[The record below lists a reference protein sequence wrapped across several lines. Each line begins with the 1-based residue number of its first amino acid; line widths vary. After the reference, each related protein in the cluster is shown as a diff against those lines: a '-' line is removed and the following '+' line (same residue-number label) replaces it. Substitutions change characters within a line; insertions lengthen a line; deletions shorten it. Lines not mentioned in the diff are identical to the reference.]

1 MDFKI
6 EENNIPKALTESD
19 ESVTRALE
27 MIGLK
32 AEKYAKALAPVGTPE
47 STGIKGYIGG
57 TLRNSI
63 THQVRA
69 SERAVHIGTNVDYAP
84 YVELGTRKMAKR
96 PYIVP
101 AIEDH
106 TAEYKRIA
114 EQELKR

>member
-32 AEKYAKALAPVGTPE
+32 AEKYAKALAPVD
-47 STGIKGYIGG
+47 TGN
-57 TLRNSI
+57 LRNSI

-69 SERAVHIGTNVDYAP
+69 EEHAVHIGTNVEYAP
-84 YVELGTRKMAKR
+84 YVELGTKNKTGGTKMAKR

-106 TAEYKRIA
+106 VGEYRQIA
-114 EQELKR
+114 TNELKK